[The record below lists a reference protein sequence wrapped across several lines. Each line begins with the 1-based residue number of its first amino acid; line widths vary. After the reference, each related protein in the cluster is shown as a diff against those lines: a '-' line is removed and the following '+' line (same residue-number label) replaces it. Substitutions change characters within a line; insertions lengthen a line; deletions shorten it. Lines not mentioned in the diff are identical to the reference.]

1 MKNMTLFVFAGIP
14 VCTATPLV
22 TLNTPEEIKL
32 RMSERKRY
40 EYIL

>member
-14 VCTATPLV
+14 VSKVAPLV
-22 TLNTPEEIKL
+22 TRKIPEEIKL
-32 RMSERKRY
+32 PMSERKRY